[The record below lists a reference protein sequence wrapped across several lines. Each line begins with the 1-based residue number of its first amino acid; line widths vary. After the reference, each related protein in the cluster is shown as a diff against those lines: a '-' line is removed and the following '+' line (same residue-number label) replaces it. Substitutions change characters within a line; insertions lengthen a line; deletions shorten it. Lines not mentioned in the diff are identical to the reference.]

1 VRLEAM
7 GYEMT
12 GASDAEVAM
21 AAVRSYQPD
30 VIIPGELPA
39 QVDAFKNQQYR
50 WAKGSAQTMRKLSGP
65 VLKAHSPWYKRLM
78 GVIHLSMY
86 LPFPFMV
93 FAVLLTLPIALYDSS
108 FMKYFSWTI
117 LAGLGP
123 PILYT
128 IGKTAHLPRFRDRL
142 IRLPALLLIG
152 IGISLNSGL
161 AVLSGIFTKGGVFTR
176 TPKYNIRGRQG
187 NWAKTKYALSV
198 NPIVW
203 GEVLI
208 GLYALFT
215 VYTLWNTTTGRAIA
229 PGMIYY
235 AVSYLFMAALSLM
248 QNWQLR
254 REKSKA

>member
-1 VRLEAM
+1 
-7 GYEMT
+7 
-12 GASDAEVAM
+12 
-21 AAVRSYQPD
+21 
-30 VIIPGELPA
+30 
-39 QVDAFKNQQYR
+39 
-50 WAKGSAQTMRKLSGP
+50 
-65 VLKAHSPWYKRLM
+65 M

-86 LPFPFMV
+86 MPFPFMV
-93 FAVLLTLPIALYDSS
+93 FAVLLTLPVALYDSS

-128 IGKTAHLPRFRDRL
+128 IGKTTQLPRFRDRL
-142 IRLPALLLIG
+142 VRLPALLLIG
-152 IGISLNSGL
+152 IGISLNSGF

-176 TPKYNIRGRQG
+176 TPKYNIRGKQG
-187 NWAKTKYALSV
+187 NWAKTKYALPV
-198 NPIVW
+198 NPVVW

-215 VYTLWNTTTGRAIA
+215 VYTLWHSTTGRAIA

-235 AVSYLFMAALSLM
+235 AASYLFMASLSFM

-254 REKSKA
+254 REQAKA